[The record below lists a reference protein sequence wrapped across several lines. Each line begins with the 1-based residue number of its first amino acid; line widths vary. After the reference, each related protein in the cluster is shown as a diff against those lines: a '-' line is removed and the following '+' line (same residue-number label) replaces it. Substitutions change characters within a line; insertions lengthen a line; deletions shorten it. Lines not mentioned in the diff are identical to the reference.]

1 MNSWARRSQHVQ
13 ALIGQRV
20 HKACIEGAR
29 NRSGL
34 MKMDAAAMR
43 SVLRDGLD
51 HPIGVQTARTGLHA
65 STAFRL
71 YRSDLN

>member
-1 MNSWARRSQHVQ
+1 MIFRSLSCAC
-13 ALIGQRV
+13 AL
-20 HKACIEGAR
+20 IEGAR

-34 MKMDAAAMR
+34 IKISAAAVR
-43 SVLRDGLD
+43 SVLSDGLD
-51 HPIGVQTARTGLHA
+51 HPRGVQTARAGLHA